1 MGTEFV
7 QIKCP
12 GCGASVSTS
21 DEVCEYCGKP
31 VIIKSFNSVA
41 SMSMPQ
47 LNKYVGSYKKELDSI
62 GENDAINKS
71 IAMCYLKLKQ
81 YKMAGKYYQKA
92 MEDNFD
98 DSENYFY
105 AAVCLLEGKKAF
117 LTTRTVINQIETY
130 INDAISIENK
140 GVYYYLLAYIKYDY
154 YKRKGFGTSPD
165 YMECINNAMQCN
177 LTRMDAEQ
185 MFEILSVTMPQEL
198 SI

>member
-1 MGTEFV
+1 M
-7 QIKCP
+7 
-12 GCGASVSTS
+12 S
-21 DEVCEYCGKP
+21 D
-31 VIIKSFNSVA
+31 IF
-41 SMSMPQ
+41 SMSMPDI
-47 LNKYVGSYKKELDSI
+47 NKYSKSYEKDLS
-62 GENDAINKS
+62 ENPNNPEINNS
-71 IAMCYLKLKQ
+71 VAMCYLKLKQ
-81 YKMAGKYYQKA
+81 YKMAGKYFQKA